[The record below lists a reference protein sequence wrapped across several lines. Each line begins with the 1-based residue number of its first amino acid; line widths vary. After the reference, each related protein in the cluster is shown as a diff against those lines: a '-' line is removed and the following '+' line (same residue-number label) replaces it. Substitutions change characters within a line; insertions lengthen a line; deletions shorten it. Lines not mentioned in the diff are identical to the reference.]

1 MEKFLYIFSLLFL
14 IIININFTFNQKINT
29 TLSKPKALKPRGKPV
44 HPINIYFDYSNLPK
58 NKNSSY
64 IIEILEQA
72 KSIISNL
79 VLSNNIRKLTINETI
94 MSRFKE
100 KYLFVEKNNLTND
113 LIILPA
119 LKAFT
124 KKNIN
129 KTFMVDILS
138 EFWSRRVQP
147 SIVILNIND
156 NKTNF
161 GAIFNDRNK
170 KNILL
175 MESLRALTD
184 CLGLSLDFI
193 RRKKQPRNNFFETPL
208 YLISNSLSFKSI
220 KKLYNLTGEPIP
232 ENKIATNGQFYISYW
247 GKNSIVQDF
256 RNEIIDLKSDISEV
270 SMNLLN
276 DMDYYKV
283 VECDFQYFL
292 NNNCY
297 RIDQKCLNKD
307 ELEYFYLNYGIN
319 IDKENEIIC
328 YLSNSNNL
336 KNNQCGTKY
345 GHLVNENLDFCPL
358 IRKVN
363 IISKKVGK
371 YEIPELIQYNN
382 QTLNLLKSSDKCKN
396 FPRTIYFK
404 SEYSK
409 ELDNETFQIDT
420 ITLNETERK
429 YFVTYLTK
437 DEIYFDHNV
446 KVLKNNGIIRTYFH
460 NENPNLFIK
469 PFDEPY
475 FKKYKYINK
484 YQKIFH
490 FIGNS
495 IFFEKDLLYTNYLYM
510 KSYFPK
516 SYSYMPK
523 TYIYPKHKE
532 QIEKIFQNYKQ
543 NINNLWI
550 VKPTALFSGKGIH
563 LFRSLKEENMSSFII
578 SKYLSQ
584 PHLIKG
590 RKYDLRLYI
599 LVTGL
604 SPLRIY
610 LNKEGLV
617 RISANK
623 YSLDK
628 KSLEDKFIHLTNTAI
643 NKESEKYIYPRNTN
657 DEKANK
663 WNLNTYRKHLKKQNI
678 DTNIIFDQIKD
689 IVIKTI
695 ISGQKKLVNITSGL
709 TIKDRN
715 MFNIFGFDVLIDSK
729 LNASLLEVNTRP
741 FMYVYD
747 RMDRVI
753 KTNLFVDTLNIVG
766 LTPFSHERKY
776 KTLDKEVFY
785 KNKVRENVD
794 NALCELTRPRGDF
807 ELIFP
812 LKENIE
818 KYKKLFFRK
827 VGEENRIFWN
837 EILKNK

>member
-1 MEKFLYIFSLLFL
+1 
-14 IIININFTFNQKINT
+14 
-29 TLSKPKALKPRGKPV
+29 
-44 HPINIYFDYSNLPK
+44 
-58 NKNSSY
+58 
-64 IIEILEQA
+64 
-72 KSIISNL
+72 
-79 VLSNNIRKLTINETI
+79 
-94 MSRFKE
+94 
-100 KYLFVEKNNLTND
+100 
-113 LIILPA
+113 
-119 LKAFT
+119 
-124 KKNIN
+124 
-129 KTFMVDILS
+129 
-138 EFWSRRVQP
+138 
-147 SIVILNIND
+147 
-156 NKTNF
+156 
-161 GAIFNDRNK
+161 
-170 KNILL
+170 

-184 CLGLSLDFI
+184 CLGLSLNFI

-256 RNEIIDLKSDISEV
+256 RNEIIDLQSDISEV

-307 ELEYFYLNYGIN
+307 ELESFYLNYGIN

-336 KNNQCGTKY
+336 KNNQCGIKY

-516 SYSYMPK
+516 AYSYMPK

-550 VKPTALFSGKGIH
+550 VKPTDLFSGKGIH

-715 MFNIFGFDVLIDSK
+715 MFNVFGFDVLIDSK